1 MAPPPVRNVDQ
12 VDLDSLELGA
22 DHRLAVALAEDGTG
36 RPLRV
41 PVMVLRGQSDGP
53 VVGITAVVHGNELNG
68 IPTIH
73 RLFELLGGKPLT
85 GTVVAVPIVNVPGY
99 LANQREF
106 HDGTDLNRIMPGRPV
121 GTFAEVYAHRFL
133 DRIVDRFDYLI
144 DLHTASFGRVNA
156 LYIRADLT
164 ARVPATL
171 ARLAQPQ
178 IIVHNQGADGTL
190 RGAAAA
196 RGIPAITI
204 EVGDPQKFQKGLIE
218 QSRIGVQ
225 AVLAHLGMIPPIEP
239 LEQVTVECARSYW
252 LRTEAGGVL
261 YHDLTP
267 TQRVRAGDVIAL
279 QRNAYG
285 DLVHTYRAT
294 EDAVVIGCS
303 MNPVAHT
310 GARIVHLGVEGRPV
324 AAPPAADESE

>member
-1 MAPPPVRNVDQ
+1 MGSSPRNVDE
-12 VDLDSLELGA
+12 VDLASLDAGGN
-22 DHRLAVALAEDGTG
+22 HSLAVALAEDGSG

-41 PVMVLRGQSDGP
+41 PVLVMRGQSDGP

-73 RLFELLGGKPLT
+73 RLFEILSGKPLT
-85 GTVVAVPIVNVPGY
+85 GTVIAVPIVNVPGY

-106 HDGTDLNRIMPGRPV
+106 HDGTDLNRIMPGRPQ
-121 GTFAEVYAHRFL
+121 GTFAEIYAHRFL
-133 DRIVDRFDYLI
+133 ERVVDRFDYLI

-156 LYIRADLT
+156 LYIRADMT
-164 ARVPATL
+164 ARVPSTL

-178 IIVHNQGADGTL
+178 LIVHNQGADGTL

-218 QSRIGVQ
+218 HSRIGVQ
-225 AVLAHLGMIPPIEP
+225 AVLAHLGMIPPIAP

-252 LRTEAGGVL
+252 LRTDAGGVL
-261 YHDLTP
+261 YHELEP
-267 TQRVRAGDVIAL
+267 AQRVRAGDILAT

-285 DLVHTYRAT
+285 DLVRTYQAP
-294 EDAVVIGCS
+294 EDAIVIGCS

-310 GARIVHLGVEGRPV
+310 GARIVHLGVEGAPV
-324 AAPPAADESE
+324 AAPPAPDESE